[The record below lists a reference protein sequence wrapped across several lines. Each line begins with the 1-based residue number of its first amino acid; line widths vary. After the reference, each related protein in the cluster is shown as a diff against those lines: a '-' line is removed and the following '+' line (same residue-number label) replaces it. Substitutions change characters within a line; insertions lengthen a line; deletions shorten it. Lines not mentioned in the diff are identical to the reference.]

1 MTRSGTETYINAL
14 VRFRVT
20 FSQLESDHHNQLP
33 SPKFDVDDDDDD
45 DAEDAALVEAL
56 DVGALVARAFL
67 EFSRA
72 IELLWLPPLAAA
84 GLALLVEEGTV
95 KELLLVC
102 CPS

>member
-33 SPKFDVDDDDDD
+33 SPMFGVDVDDD

-84 GLALLVEEGTV
+84 GLALLVEAGTV